1 MSAPATMGQAFG
13 RALATCLHPRVLL
26 WSLLPLV
33 VALLLVGGAGYLGWE
48 PALDAVR
55 GGIDRFALGM
65 PVRQWLNSMQLD
77 SLRAW
82 VAPIVVVAA
91 AVPLVLVLSL
101 LLVALLATPSVV
113 ARVSS
118 RWFPTLEARHGAAW
132 WQGLLWSLA
141 CTAAALL
148 ALALS
153 VPLWLVPPL
162 VLVLPPLIWG
172 WLTCRV
178 LAFDVLAR
186 HASAEERRQVMRGRR
201 WTLLA
206 MGVASGY
213 LGTLPTLIWSA
224 GGMALLFAPFLML
237 LAVWMYTVI
246 FVFAACWFA
255 HFCLAEL
262 QALRARAP
270 QPYIENTA

>member
-1 MSAPATMGQAFG
+1 LTISLAFW
-13 RALATCLHPRVLL
+13 RALATCIHPRVLL
-26 WSLLPLV
+26 WSLLPLLA
-33 VALLLVGGAGYLGWE
+33 ALALVGTAGLLGWE
-48 PALDAVR
+48 PATDAVR
-55 GGIDRFALGM
+55 GGLEQFSLGL
-65 PVRQWLNSMQLD
+65 PVWQWLGSMNMG
-77 SLRAW
+77 SMRAW
-82 VAPIVVVAA
+82 VAPMIVVAL
-91 AVPLVLVLSL
+91 AVPLVLVLTL
-101 LLVALLATPSVV
+101 LLVALLAAPAVV
-113 ARVSS
+113 SRVASS
-118 RWFPTLEARHGAAW
+118 GFPALEAKQGATW
-132 WQGLLWSLA
+132 WQGLAWSLV

-201 WTLLA
+201 WSLLV

-213 LGTLPTLIWSA
+213 LGALPTLIWSA

-262 QALRARAP
+262 QALRERAP
-270 QPYIENTA
+270 QPFIENAA